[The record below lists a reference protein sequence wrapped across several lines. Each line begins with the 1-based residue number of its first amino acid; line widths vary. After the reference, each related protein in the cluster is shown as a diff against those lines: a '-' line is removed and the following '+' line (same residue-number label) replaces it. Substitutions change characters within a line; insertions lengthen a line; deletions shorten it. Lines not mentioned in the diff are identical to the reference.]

1 METKYCTCS
10 QPNYCACARVYEDFE
25 PYCKWHRGEER
36 DILEVHLQ
44 DFNKEQVKAQIN
56 NLGALKIFGE
66 RPVKE
71 TRWSRF
77 NKEIKVDKKC
87 KTCAIQAKFGNGVL
101 SVIMPK
107 TGFKPTENV
116 IILNGIC
123 CNDLVIERSFLNLN
137 LGKKMAAKV
146 LAVAVVVA
154 FGAYATYK
162 CNQPCL
168 VEN

>member
-1 METKYCTCS
+1 METKYCACS
-10 QPNYCACARVYEDFE
+10 HTNYCACARVYEDFE
-25 PYCKWHRGEER
+25 PYCKWHKGEER
-36 DILEVHLQ
+36 DTLEVHLR
-44 DFNKEQVKAQIN
+44 DFNKEQLKAQIN
-56 NLGALKIFGE
+56 NHGVLKIFGE
-66 RPVKE
+66 RPLKE

-77 NKEIKVDKKC
+77 NKEINVDKKC

-107 TGFKPTENV
+107 TGLRPTEKA
-116 IILNGIC
+116 IILDGIC
-123 CNDLVIERSFLNLN
+123 CNELVIERSILKQN
-137 LGKKMAAKV
+137 LGMAVKV

-162 CNQPCL
+162 CTQPCL

>member
-1 METKYCTCS
+1 METKYCVCS
-10 QPNYCACARVYEDFE
+10 HTNYCACARVYEDFD
-25 PYCKWHRGEER
+25 PYCKWHKGEER
-36 DILEVHLQ
+36 DTLEVSLQ
-44 DFNKEQVKAQIN
+44 DFNKDQLKAQIN
-56 NLGALKIFGE
+56 NHGVLKIFGE
-66 RPVKE
+66 RPLKE
-71 TRWSRF
+71 NRWSRF

-101 SVIMPK
+101 CVIMPK
-107 TGFKPTENV
+107 TGLKPTENA
-116 IILNGIC
+116 IILDGIC
-123 CNDLVIERSFLNLN
+123 CNEIVIERSILKLN
-137 LGKKMAAKV
+137 LGMAVKV